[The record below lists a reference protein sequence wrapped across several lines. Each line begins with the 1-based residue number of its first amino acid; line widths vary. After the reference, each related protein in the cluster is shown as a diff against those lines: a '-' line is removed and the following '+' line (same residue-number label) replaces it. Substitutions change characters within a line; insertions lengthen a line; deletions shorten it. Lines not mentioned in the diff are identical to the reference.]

1 MQGIPTVDDVRAW
14 LQVSPN
20 AVSDESLDQI
30 LLGELAI
37 QARLLRIPED
47 PDPDTGEE
55 ATYPETLAR
64 ALLRRCQRNVATR
77 QVPLGTLGL
86 DGAEYAPMAMPA
98 WDAEISRLEASWLI
112 PVIA

>member
-1 MQGIPTVDDVRAW
+1 MIGIPDVDDVRAW
-14 LQVSPN
+14 LQVGTG
-20 AVSDESLDQI
+20 AVSDDNLEQI

-47 PDPDTGEE
+47 PDPETGLE
-55 ATYPETLAR
+55 ATYPEALAR

-86 DGAEYAPMAMPA
+86 DGAEYAPLSLPA
-98 WDAEISRLEASWLI
+98 WDAEISRLEASYLI